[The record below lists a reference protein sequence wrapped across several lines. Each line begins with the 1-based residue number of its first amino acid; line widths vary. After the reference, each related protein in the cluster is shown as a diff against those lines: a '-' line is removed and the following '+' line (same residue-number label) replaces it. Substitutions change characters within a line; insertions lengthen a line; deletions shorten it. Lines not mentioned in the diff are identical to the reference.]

1 MGLLDQIPGLSKP
14 DPDVKG
20 LIKWVDA
27 SGATKSLT
35 AAVRG
40 YSDERTAEVVQQPVE
55 GGSVISDHVI
65 QNPDTISLELIESDT
80 PITIRQGFKKKSL
93 DLSPF
98 VRESRFAPSGLLA
111 ITRAA
116 GAIVGA
122 AVEAVGSLFGVS
134 SSAGPSPVTIQS
146 EGGKFQDLENNLYT
160 LLIQIKENP
169 PPSGVEVSVG
179 GRKYESFLITRISKT
194 KTALGPTTF
203 PVDGV
208 RFRTVST
215 ASVPLPDPSKEIA
228 KGTKG
233 RGNKPPK
240 PLTDEEADALAAGES
255 SSLFDLKAKLPF

>member
-1 MGLLDQIPGLSKP
+1 MGLLDQIPGLAKP
-14 DPDVKG
+14 DPNVKG

-27 SGATKSLT
+27 SGATKALT

-40 YSDERTAEVVQQPVE
+40 YTDERTAEVVQQPVE

-65 QNPDTISLELIESDT
+65 QNPDTLSLELIESNT
-80 PITIRQGFKKKSL
+80 PITIREGFDKKAL

-98 VRESRFAPSGLLA
+98 VRASRFSPSGLLA

-116 GAIVGA
+116 GAAVGA
-122 AVEAVGSLFGVS
+122 VVEAVGSLFGSNPSV
-134 SSAGPSPVTIQS
+134 PSPTTLQS
-146 EGGKFQDLENNLYT
+146 EGEKEQDIENNLYT
-160 LLIQIKENP
+160 LLIQLKENP
-169 PPSGVEVSVG
+169 PSSGVEISVG
-179 GRKYESFLITRISKT
+179 GRQYESFLLARVSKT

-203 PVDGV
+203 PIDGV

-228 KGTKG
+228 KGAQG

-240 PLTDEEADALAAGES
+240 PLTDEAADALAAGETS
-255 SSLFDLKAKLPF
+255 GAKALLDKLF